1 MSGHG
6 LNAKSDY
13 LNHIS
18 QVYRSSTLPKQPW
31 ELPSFVPIFEPQK
44 TLFQQT
50 LSVPGP
56 PQVAVGSSASASS
69 QKKPRLAV
77 VQASFQV
84 AWTKAVSAKRRL
96 GPADQ
101 RARAEDK
108 VQALLA

>member
-56 PQVAVGSSASASS
+56 PQVAVGSSASAKFSEET
-69 QKKPRLAV
+69 
-77 VQASFQV
+77 QAC
-84 AWTKAVSAKRRL
+84 RRA
-96 GPADQ
+96 GIFSGGM
-101 RARAEDK
+101 DK
-108 VQALLA
+108 GCLC